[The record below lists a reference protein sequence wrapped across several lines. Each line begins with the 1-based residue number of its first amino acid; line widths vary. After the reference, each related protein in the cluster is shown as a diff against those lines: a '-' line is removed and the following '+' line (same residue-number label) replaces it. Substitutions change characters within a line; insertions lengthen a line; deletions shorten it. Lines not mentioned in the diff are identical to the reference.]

1 VTNTSTVQ
9 LMSNRCRLFR
19 ADAGGLNSP
28 MQNLLPEPPA
38 TLLPGDSD
46 AEAAL
51 AKAAAARTDEAYVS
65 AAANFPASS
74 AAWAE
79 LAARALAS
87 GQVVTGYAFARTG
100 YHRGLD
106 QLRRSGWKG
115 HGPVPW
121 AHRPNRG
128 FLRCLHL
135 LSRAA
140 DQIGESDEA
149 ARCAQFLRDCD
160 PAAADALS
168 ST

>member
-1 VTNTSTVQ
+1 
-9 LMSNRCRLFR
+9 MH
-19 ADAGGLNSP
+19 
-28 MQNLLPEPPA
+28 NLLPEPPA
-38 TLLPGDSD
+38 TLLPGDVA

-51 AKAAAARTDEAYVS
+51 AEAQETNTDEAYSSV
-65 AAANFPASS
+65 AARFPTFS
-74 AAWAE
+74 AAWSM
-79 LAARALAS
+79 LAARAFES
-87 GQVVTGYAFARTG
+87 GQVVPAYAFARTG

-121 AHRPNRG
+121 AHGPNQG
-128 FLRCLHL
+128 FLRCLHV

-140 DQIGESDEA
+140 GEIGESDEA

-160 PAAADALS
+160 PAAGDALS